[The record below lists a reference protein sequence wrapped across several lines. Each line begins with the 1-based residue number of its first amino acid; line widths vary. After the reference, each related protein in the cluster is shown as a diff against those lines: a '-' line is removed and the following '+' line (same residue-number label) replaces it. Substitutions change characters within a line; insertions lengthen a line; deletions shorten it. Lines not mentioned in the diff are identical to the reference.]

1 MLRCNADLMDRDPV
15 GIAAENP
22 MTHGYDLP
30 MSKPHIGSSS
40 VMPADL
46 AGDVSNEANRW
57 PYLS

>member
-1 MLRCNADLMDRDPV
+1 MDRDPV

-30 MSKPHIGSSS
+30 MSKPHIGSSLRDACS
-40 VMPADL
+40 ISQA
-46 AGDVSNEANRW
+46 DVSNEANRW

>member
-1 MLRCNADLMDRDPV
+1 MDRDPV

-30 MSKPHIGSSS
+30 MSKPHMGSSS

-46 AGDVSNEANRW
+46 AGYVSNEANRW